1 MWFMKLEKAHTIQLY
16 QKKCRALVGRCGTK
30 FYNAC
35 RSVLKMGVAKP
46 ARCYKFVSWHTRRN
60 VWVVQRRGCPA
71 GLSSKCQHEA
81 AKMAAKAFGL
91 QVADLEL
98 RKIRAKA
105 INTQPKPKQSKYLH
119 VHWHARRCRW
129 YVHVGR
135 RFLGSFATER
145 HAVSAVVKAGHASS
159 AKELRLHKPVRAWR
173 PRLTTKSSPAR
184 GLKMMGSAFLSAER
198 FRDLWFLYRQAS
210 GSKGRGVLPG
220 DLADALQHAKSN
232 AFPIMTTA
240 EGVCQRVRLAEVSS
254 NFCIV

>member
-1 MWFMKLEKAHTIQLY
+1 
-16 QKKCRALVGRCGTK
+16 
-30 FYNAC
+30 
-35 RSVLKMGVAKP
+35 
-46 ARCYKFVSWHTRRN
+46 
-60 VWVVQRRGCPA
+60 
-71 GLSSKCQHEA
+71 
-81 AKMAAKAFGL
+81 MAAKAFGL

-240 EGVCQRVRLAEVSS
+240 KEFASVFVLLKYLQISVLYDLYKKCSASLVVSVLCWMMPSLLAVLQS
-254 NFCIV
+254 

>member
-1 MWFMKLEKAHTIQLY
+1 
-16 QKKCRALVGRCGTK
+16 
-30 FYNAC
+30 
-35 RSVLKMGVAKP
+35 
-46 ARCYKFVSWHTRRN
+46 
-60 VWVVQRRGCPA
+60 
-71 GLSSKCQHEA
+71 
-81 AKMAAKAFGL
+81 MAAKAFGL
-91 QVADLEL
+91 QVADLDL

-105 INTQPKPKQSKYLH
+105 TNTQPKPKQSKYLH

-240 EGVCQRVRLAEVSS
+240 KEFASVFVLLKYLQISVLYDLYKKCSASLVVSVLCWMMPSLLAVLQS
-254 NFCIV
+254 

>member
-1 MWFMKLEKAHTIQLY
+1 
-16 QKKCRALVGRCGTK
+16 
-30 FYNAC
+30 
-35 RSVLKMGVAKP
+35 
-46 ARCYKFVSWHTRRN
+46 
-60 VWVVQRRGCPA
+60 
-71 GLSSKCQHEA
+71 
-81 AKMAAKAFGL
+81 MAAKAFGL

-240 EGVCQRVRLAEVSS
+240 KEFASVFVLLKYLQISVLYDLYKKFSASLVVSVLCWMMPSLLAVLQS
-254 NFCIV
+254 